1 MTAKSSATSRAVKTA
16 HKAVTSKAA
25 AAKSTTA
32 KLPEWNLA
40 DLYSGI
46 DAPEVA
52 RDLSKMD
59 ADCIAFET
67 DYKGRLAEF
76 TARDD
81 GGSWLAEAVRRYE
94 AIDDLAGRLG
104 SYAGLVHAGDSV
116 DPAISK
122 FYGDVSERLTAASV
136 HLLFFGLEL
145 NRIDD
150 AVIEQA
156 LQTPELAHYRP
167 WIEDLRKD
175 KPYQLEDRVEQL
187 FHEKSQSGYAAW
199 NRLFDQTISGLRFKV
214 GAKELAIEPTL
225 NLLQDRAP
233 EKRKAAG
240 QALAK
245 TFKDNERTF
254 PLITNTLA
262 KDKEIS
268 DRWRAFQDVADS
280 RHLNNRVEREV
291 VDALVASVR
300 AAYPRL
306 SHRYYNLKAGWFKKK
321 KLAHWDRNAPLP
333 FAATGTIAWPEAQKM
348 VLTAYRGFSAEMA
361 AIAERFFT
369 DRWIDAPVRPGK
381 APGAFSHPTTPS
393 AHPYVL
399 MNYQG
404 KPRDVMTLAHELGH
418 GVHQVLAAKNGALMA
433 PTPLTLAETASVFGE
448 MLTFK
453 RLLSQTRNAKQ
464 RQALLA
470 GKVEDMINTVVRQIA
485 FYTFERA
492 VHTERKNGE
501 LTAQRIGEIWLS
513 VQGESLGPAIEIKPG
528 YENFWMYIPHFIHSP
543 FYVYAYAFGDCLVNS
558 LYAVYENASEGFA
571 ERYLDMLA
579 AGGTKHYSELLRPFG
594 LDARDPKFW
603 DGGLSVVAGM
613 IDELETMGWPG
624 TYRVSV
630 AGTGAGTASVQ
641 ETPVRPTDATQG
653 ARSRRFRGR
662 LTVRNRRQLRAGA
675 AKADARMPRRRRSNV
690 GADGGTVLQAVLARA
705 HRIVR
710 TRNGR
715 SAD

>member
-1 MTAKSSATSRAVKTA
+1 MTSRSSSALRKSTAPRKPAVKT
-16 HKAVTSKAA
+16 S
-25 AAKSTTA
+25 AAKTRVG

-46 DAPEVA
+46 DAPEVM
-52 RDLSKMD
+52 RDLQKMD
-59 ADCIAFET
+59 ADCVAFET
-67 DYKGRLAEF
+67 DFKGKLSEQ
-76 TARDD
+76 TA
-81 GGSWLAEAVRRYE
+81 GEGSGKWLAEAVRRYE

-122 FYGDVSERLTAASV
+122 FYGDVSERLTTASV
-136 HLLFFGLEL
+136 HLLFFALEL
-145 NRIDD
+145 NRVDD
-150 AVIEQA
+150 AAIERA
-156 LQTPELAHYRP
+156 MQTPELAHYRP

-175 KPYQLEDRVEQL
+175 KPYQLEHRVEQL

-214 GAKELAIEPTL
+214 SGRELAIEPTL

-240 QALAK
+240 QALAT
-245 TFKDNERTF
+245 TFKANERTF
-254 PLITNTLA
+254 ALITNTLA

-268 DRWRAFQDVADS
+268 DRWRGFQDVADS
-280 RHLNNRVEREV
+280 RHLANRVEREV
-291 VDALVASVR
+291 VDALVGSVR

-306 SHRYYNLKAGWFKKK
+306 SHRYYQLKAGWFKKK

-333 FAATGTIAWPEAQKM
+333 FAATGSIAWPDAKNM
-348 VLTAYRGFSAEMA
+348 VLTAYRGFSPEMA
-361 AIAERFFT
+361 DIATRFFT

-418 GVHQVLAAKNGALMA
+418 GVHQVLAARNGALMA

-453 RLLSQTRNAKQ
+453 RLLAQTRSARQ

-485 FYTFERA
+485 FYSFERA
-492 VHTERKNGE
+492 IHTERRNGE
-501 LTAQRIGEIWLS
+501 LTAERIGEIWLS
-513 VQGESLGPAIEIKPG
+513 VQGESLGPAIDIRPG

-558 LYAVYENASEGFA
+558 LYAVYENAQSGFA
-571 ERYLDMLA
+571 ERYLAMLA
-579 AGGTKHYSELLRPFG
+579 AGGTKHYSELLKPFG

-603 DGGLSVVAGM
+603 DGGLSVIAGM
-613 IDELETMGWPG
+613 IDELEGM
-624 TYRVSV
+624 
-630 AGTGAGTASVQ
+630 
-641 ETPVRPTDATQG
+641 D
-653 ARSRRFRGR
+653 
-662 LTVRNRRQLRAGA
+662 
-675 AKADARMPRRRRSNV
+675 
-690 GADGGTVLQAVLARA
+690 
-705 HRIVR
+705 
-710 TRNGR
+710 
-715 SAD
+715 

>member
-1 MTAKSSATSRAVKTA
+1 MTSRSSSALRKQAIQRKP
-16 HKAVTSKAA
+16 AA
-25 AAKSTTA
+25 EKSAAKTKAGSKPG

-52 RDLSKMD
+52 RDLQKMD
-59 ADCIAFET
+59 ADCVAFET
-67 DYKGRLAEF
+67 DYKGKLAEH
-76 TARDD
+76 TARED
-81 GGSWLAEAVRRYE
+81 GGKWLAEAVRRYE

-122 FYGDVSERLTAASV
+122 FYGDVMERLTAAST
-136 HLLFFGLEL
+136 HLLFLALEL
-145 NRIDD
+145 NRVNDD
-150 AVIEQA
+150 VIERAMQS
-156 LQTPELAHYRP
+156 PELGHYRP

-199 NRLFDQTISGLRFKV
+199 NRLFDQTISALRFKV
-214 GAKELAIEPTL
+214 AGKELAIEPTL
-225 NLLQDRAP
+225 NLLQDRDGQ
-233 EKRKAAG
+233 KRKTAA

-254 PLITNTLA
+254 ALVTNTLA

-268 DRWRAFQDVADS
+268 DRWRGFEDVADS

-291 VDALVASVR
+291 VDALVGSVR
-300 AAYPRL
+300 AAYPKL
-306 SHRYYNLKAGWFKKK
+306 SHRYYALKAGWFGKK
-321 KLAHWDRNAPLP
+321 KLPHWDRNAPLP
-333 FAATGTIAWPEAQKM
+333 FAATGTIAWPEAQNM
-348 VLTAYRGFSAEMA
+348 VLTAYRGFSPEMA
-361 AIAERFFT
+361 RIAERFFT

-399 MNYQG
+399 MNFQG

-453 RLLSQTRNAKQ
+453 RLLSQTRNQKQ

-485 FYTFERA
+485 FYSFERA
-492 VHTERKNGE
+492 IHTERRSGE
-501 LTAQRIGEIWLS
+501 LTAQRIGEIWLG
-513 VQGESLGPAIEIKPG
+513 VQSESLGPAIDIRPG

-558 LYAVYENASEGFA
+558 LYAVYEHASEGFA

-594 LDARDPKFW
+594 LDAKDPKFW
-603 DGGLSVVAGM
+603 DGGLSVISGM
-613 IDELETMGWPG
+613 IDELE
-624 TYRVSV
+624 
-630 AGTGAGTASVQ
+630 A
-641 ETPVRPTDATQG
+641 
-653 ARSRRFRGR
+653 
-662 LTVRNRRQLRAGA
+662 
-675 AKADARMPRRRRSNV
+675 V
-690 GADGGTVLQAVLARA
+690 G
-705 HRIVR
+705 
-710 TRNGR
+710 
-715 SAD
+715 